1 MKVMI
6 IDDKWI
12 AEMISQMYYLVQKK
26 NYHFLVCKKNFKDNS
41 TPYDTYKENYTFYLK
56 SPNENLDNFFKYR
69 EYDKNQE
76 FEDDNPGANLLSFI
90 RVFTLNEK
98 NDSFTFSKEY
108 CDFSTVFHYLNE
120 FSRKQCFSSLC
131 RFLYIILE

>member
-6 IDDKWI
+6 IDNKWI
-12 AEMISQMYYLVQKK
+12 AEMIGQMYNLVQKK
-26 NYHFLVCKKNFKDNS
+26 NYHFLQCKKSNKDNQIS
-41 TPYDTYKENYTFYLK
+41 FDSFKENIAIYLK
-56 SPNENLDNFFKYR
+56 NPNENLDYFFKYR

-76 FEDDNPGANLLSFI
+76 FEDDNPGANLVSFI

-98 NDSFTFSKEY
+98 NDTFTFSKEY
-108 CDFSTVFHYLNE
+108 CDFSTVYHYLNE
-120 FSRKQCFSSLC
+120 FSGKQCFTSLC